1 MRTRRLFLGLL
12 VILALS
18 LVPLLT
24 GSAAPTRQL
33 PNPLVVV
40 SNQGQAGPNVDR
52 TLVQGNSADP
62 ASGWRD
68 RFFNPAGWQ
77 DAYPS
82 MRAAAWTSGIN
93 IDPLLTAGAD
103 HVWGGTAGAF
113 GDDAGNFTTYAN
125 RFDGAD
131 HANGYAIPAISGAQY
146 LFLRKD
152 FCLPINAQADAQRRL
167 TSGGGTLTLLNA
179 TDSGGIS
186 DGPASI
192 WMNGLNNVG
201 VVPGDES
208 DTTADLTVF
217 NFLLYRGR
225 NALTMRA
232 GDARSDDMA
241 ALLYRATLGY
251 AIDPNAIQVNV
262 NPANPFEGEVVN
274 FDATTDGLSDRPL
287 YDYGWTFGDGEIG
300 NGDNVNHVYAIS
312 GTYTV
317 DLTIR
322 DSDGCTATASVQ
334 VPVAPHPL
342 TISKTATPNPVN
354 AGENLLYR
362 ITVQNNDAGRALT
375 NVTITDTLPL
385 STTFVSCGGGD
396 SCGEAG
402 GTAWWSLANLG
413 PGSAVTLDLYVLVD
427 LNASG
432 TLVNATYGAQARE
445 ATASGTPVSVPVLLP
460 VFTPT
465 PIPSDTPT
473 PTNTPTDTSTPT
485 DTPDATS
492 TATATATAT
501 PTGTSTATTT
511 PTSTSALPATAT
523 PRPVGP
529 TSPPPSTPVIQP
541 TATLT
546 APTPAF
552 LPESGQVGG
561 FLSPALGMLW
571 LLALAT
577 GLLAIGW
584 WRKQRE

>member
-18 LVPLLT
+18 LVPLLN

-52 TLVQGNSADP
+52 TQVRDNSADP

-82 MRAAAWTSGIN
+82 MRAAAWTSGTN
-93 IDPLLTAGAD
+93 IDPLLNASAD
-103 HVWGGTAGAF
+103 HIWGGTAGTL
-113 GDDAGNFTTYAN
+113 GGDAGNFTAYPRREGSPGNYAY
-125 RFDGAD
+125 
-131 HANGYAIPAISGAQY
+131 GYAIPASPGAQY

-152 FCLPINAQADAQRRL
+152 FCLPINAQANAQRRL

-179 TDSGGIS
+179 TDSGSIP
-186 DGPASI
+186 DGPASV

-208 DTTADLTVF
+208 DATTDLPVF
-217 NFLLYRGR
+217 EFLLYRGR

-241 ALLYRATLGY
+241 ALLYRASLGY
-251 AIDPNAIQVNV
+251 AIDPNAIQLNV

-274 FDATTDGLSDRPL
+274 FGATTDGLSDRPP
-287 YDYGWTFGDGEIG
+287 YDYGWTFGDGGTG
-300 NGDNVNHVYAIS
+300 NGGNVNHVYAIS

-322 DSDGCTATASVQ
+322 DSDG
-334 VPVAPHPL
+334 PHPL
-342 TISKTATPNPVN
+342 TVSKTATPNPVN

-362 ITVQNNDAGRALT
+362 ITVQNSDASRALT

-427 LNASG
+427 LAAAGN
-432 TLVNATYGAQARE
+432 LVNDAYGAQSRE
-445 ATASGTPVSVPVLLP
+445 VSASGRSVSVQVLLP
-460 VFTPT
+460 AFTPT

-473 PTNTPTDTSTPT
+473 PTNTPTDTPVPT
-485 DTPDATS
+485 DTPDDSPTP
-492 TATATATAT
+492 TNPPIDTPTPTATAT
-501 PTGTSTATTT
+501 PTPTGTSA
-511 PTSTSALPATAT
+511 PPATAT
-523 PRPVGP
+523 PRPAGP

-541 TATLT
+541 TATLP

-552 LPESGQVGG
+552 LPESGQVDGL
-561 FLSPALGMLW
+561 LSPAFGMLW
-571 LLALAT
+571 LLALAA
-577 GLLAIGW
+577 GLLASGR